1 MPARPR
7 RSIPFLSPRRL
18 ERPLRPLPL
27 LLVTVVAS
35 LRLLKPS
42 PSGASLPHRRRR
54 RPRSSSS
61 TLASTPRPLDRVG
74 ELRSGLRAP
83 HIAESV
89 QRHGFV
95 AVARR
100 PLSRSPYRAISRSVP
115 TPLRDAR
122 ADASSS
128 PTLRPFLRRLALP
141 PLVSSPPP
149 RLADQAQVRQSSTRR
164 SDRLRSP
171 CLIIRKR

>member
-1 MPARPR
+1 
-7 RSIPFLSPRRL
+7 
-18 ERPLRPLPL
+18 
-27 LLVTVVAS
+27 
-35 LRLLKPS
+35 
-42 PSGASLPHRRRR
+42 
-54 RPRSSSS
+54 
-61 TLASTPRPLDRVG
+61 LASTPRPLDRVG

-89 QRHGFV
+89 RRHGFV
-95 AVARR
+95 AVACR

-122 ADASSS
+122 ADASLS

-149 RLADQAQVRQSSTRR
+149 RLANRSCSNNLRLAAPLASNPRVSSSGRGRGDRAAHARHSRRHRLRTRR
-164 SDRLRSP
+164 CATPSNRSP
-171 CLIIRKR
+171 PSSPPRMVHPASAPRPLPFTSPPPSRRVLQR